1 MQSFESH
8 TNLAPL
14 LGALKRA
21 DELFYQ
27 LREASP
33 DIIEHVAMRDCQ
45 AALLSIRS
53 IYPYYSNNLMK
64 PSVLNAVSDVQSELG
79 RIAELVSVIADE
91 AHDICHILTHSF
103 VAFQCLKSPLDE
115 ACCQETMQERHNEYM
130 EELHGLNESLLFL
143 KLSIRKFWQNYS
155 RGSS

>member
-1 MQSFESH
+1 MQRLCVSELMNPIANPKIIHEFSFHSNSRRVQSFESH

-21 DELFYQ
+21 DELFCQ

-33 DIIEHVAMRDCQ
+33 DIVEHVAMRDCQ
-45 AALLSIRS
+45 TALLSIRS

-79 RIAELVSVIADE
+79 RLAELVSFVI
-91 AHDICHILTHSF
+91 
-103 VAFQCLKSPLDE
+103 
-115 ACCQETMQERHNEYM
+115 
-130 EELHGLNESLLFL
+130 
-143 KLSIRKFWQNYS
+143 
-155 RGSS
+155 GSSLRLQFNVFYFSV